1 MKRVNLHPPTII
13 FSVSRHDRT
22 LYDNNLRSEVL
33 RGLLREF
40 GVRFKDVK
48 GKYNGQLEDS
58 FVVMAKHEKLIHEL
72 AAVAGQDSYLYLD
85 EYRNAY
91 LTMVNDSENGF
102 EYPARER
109 LGQFVL
115 SRTPPEGN
123 YTRDGAN
130 YYEVI

>member
-1 MKRVNLHPPTII
+1 MKRSNLHPPTII
-13 FSVSRHDRT
+13 FSVSRYERT

-40 GVRFKDVK
+40 GVHFKDVK
-48 GKYNGQLEDS
+48 GKYNGHLEDS
-58 FVVMAKHEKLIHEL
+58 FVVMATHEKLIHEL
-72 AAVAGQDSYLYLD
+72 AAIAGQESYLYLD

-91 LTMVNDSENGF
+91 LTPINNSNTGY
-102 EYPARER
+102 EYPTRER
-109 LGQFVL
+109 IGRFVL
-115 SRTPPEGN
+115 SHPRPEGN